1 MHTMETAQLP
11 RTTPEHL
18 LRDLERGGLQIAA
31 RSGKLVVR
39 PSRAITPEA
48 RELIRE
54 NKPDLLHLVRPQPLN
69 AERLSELRKLFRP
82 PGISAM
88 DLLRAIRPRAGTYL
102 GLPHDTVTP
111 QPGLGFF
118 AKALE
123 QGLQNSKTI
132 KHVCRNHDSRKE
144 LTLLAAVLV
153 PSGWFIQVKKHV
165 LLVHPPA
172 DVSVIEEMLQKGF
185 KHNFVERKKKSD

>member
-31 RSGKLVVR
+31 RSGNLVVR
-39 PSRAITPEA
+39 PSRLITTKA

-54 NKPDLLHLVRPQPLN
+54 NKPDLLRLVRPQPLS
-69 AERLSELRKLFRP
+69 AERIFELRKLYRL

-88 DLLRAIRPRAGTYL
+88 ELLLAIRPRAGTYL
-102 GLPHDTVTP
+102 GLPRDAVTP
-111 QPGLGFF
+111 QPELGFF

-123 QGLQNSKTI
+123 QGLENSKTM
-132 KHVCRNHDSRKE
+132 KHVCRNRDSRKE

-153 PSGWFIQVKKHV
+153 PSDWHIQLKKYV

-172 DVSVIEEMLQKGF
+172 EVSVIKEVL
-185 KHNFVERKKKSD
+185 